1 MAREAESLFG
11 DIGAIGDT
19 RQDPPFKAFT
29 EADSPDPGGQR
40 QDDTRQNTSSETES
54 MHLCGRRIG
63 REGDTSQDRH
73 FLSIWFRV
81 SLIPPRRETMDPGI
95 INQVKQLYEVE
106 KLSQRQIVTQLGI
119 SRKRV
124 LRILRGKE

>member
-11 DIGAIGDT
+11 DIGVTSDT

-40 QDDTRQNTSSETES
+40 QDDTRQDTSSETES

-63 REGDTSQDRH
+63 RGV
-73 FLSIWFRV
+73 I
-81 SLIPPRRETMDPGI
+81 
-95 INQVKQLYEVE
+95 QVKIDI
-106 KLSQRQIVTQLGI
+106 SFRFGLG
-119 SRKRV
+119 
-124 LRILRGKE
+124 